1 MVRLKLYL
9 RAAEP
14 PRLLAEGR
22 RGPHRAQLVA
32 PVPDRLERLGVE
44 PHGRRRGCKQVRL
57 HMTMMHIALLISGR
71 QLGHNCAQFYA
82 SFRPLSS
89 HAIGGRSGR
98 SLVVVSMER
107 GNGET

>member
-1 MVRLKLYL
+1 MIVKTSPMVHLKPYL

-44 PHGRRRGCKQVRL
+44 PHGRRRGCNKSGYVVTML
-57 HMTMMHIALLISGR
+57 TMMHFALLISGR
-71 QLGHNCAQFYA
+71 QLGHNCAMFTLA
-82 SFRPLSS
+82 FGTLARMPL
-89 HAIGGRSGR
+89 
-98 SLVVVSMER
+98 E
-107 GNGET
+107 GEVEGA

>member
-71 QLGHNCAQFYA
+71 QLGHNCAMFTPA
-82 SFRPLSS
+82 LGTLARMP
-89 HAIGGRSGR
+89 
-98 SLVVVSMER
+98 
-107 GNGET
+107 